1 MNFDK
6 FYNTNEIKRF
16 YFPGKIFSGINCLDE
31 ISEGPTLN
39 QGSMVWI
46 FVDSYFIDN
55 NLVSKVINKFEK
67 NSTII
72 HYLSGKP
79 ITENVHKFI
88 QENMSRPVSIVI
100 AIGGGS
106 IIDFAKASLASLIF
120 SSIDGIGLDPS
131 IYRITTAKKPIF
143 IAIPTTAGS
152 GAEASRYYV
161 TYNHSDNQKN
171 YGKSWELIA
180 DYIYLEPRFIT
191 ELNHQILIECAFDV
205 FIHLLETAVC
215 KYEKSQFGQILSIS
229 SIYRTMTAIQNIV
242 NNNDKQIKFYKDLM
256 ESATIG
262 GIAISNTR
270 TGNIHEAAG
279 ALLEKTTLNHP
290 QTLFVFFRKAIEQYE
305 SEIFEFESNLIN
317 SFRIN
322 AEWSDLKRI
331 DDVIGWWEAIFEKF
345 SIKDKIAKTLINE
358 VNDVDSIGQYIYN
371 RIASDLVWKNK
382 ESPVV
387 LNDKNIKVFINESL
401 SQYGLHQTQ

>member
-1 MNFDK
+1 
-6 FYNTNEIKRF
+6 
-16 YFPGKIFSGINCLDE
+16 
-31 ISEGPTLN
+31 
-39 QGSMVWI
+39 
-46 FVDSYFIDN
+46 
-55 NLVSKVINKFEK
+55 
-67 NSTII
+67 
-72 HYLSGKP
+72 
-79 ITENVHKFI
+79 
-88 QENMSRPVSIVI
+88 
-100 AIGGGS
+100 
-106 IIDFAKASLASLIF
+106 
-120 SSIDGIGLDPS
+120 
-131 IYRITTAKKPIF
+131 
-143 IAIPTTAGS
+143 
-152 GAEASRYYV
+152 
-161 TYNHSDNQKN
+161 
-171 YGKSWELIA
+171 
-180 DYIYLEPRFIT
+180 
-191 ELNHQILIECAFDV
+191 
-205 FIHLLETAVC
+205 
-215 KYEKSQFGQILSIS
+215 
-229 SIYRTMTAIQNIV
+229 
-242 NNNDKQIKFYKDLM
+242 M

>member
-1 MNFDK
+1 MNFEK

-88 QENMSRPVSIVI
+88 QENMSGPVSTVI

-229 SIYRTMTAIQNIV
+229 SIYRTMTAIQMIV

-290 QTLFVFFRKAIEQYE
+290 QTLFVFFRKAIEQYK

-331 DDVIGWWEAIFEKF
+331 DDVIGWWEVIFEKF

-358 VNDVDSIGQYIYN
+358 INDVDSISHYIYN

-387 LNDKNIKVFINESL
+387 LNDKNIKAFINESL